1 MKKQMKTQECILCGE
16 QYTPRCEKS
25 YFCLSCYLNDYLPNK
40 KVFCIDDFECG
51 LYSLAKKRYYERFW
65 GARPGAEEKAKSG
78 ESCSE
83 IDKET
88 KKEDAVKVLEEPPR
102 IEFVKSVSPE
112 HAHKRLVD
120 AICSKITY
128 VP

>member
-16 QYTPRCEKS
+16 KYTPRCEKS
-25 YFCLSCYLNDYLPNK
+25 YFCLPCYLNDYLPNK
-40 KVFCIDDFECG
+40 KVFCIDVFECG

-65 GARPGAEEKAKSG
+65 GTRPGTEDSVKQDEPNNGLTKEVEIKATDKI
-78 ESCSE
+78 ESDCF
-83 IDKET
+83 
-88 KKEDAVKVLEEPPR
+88 R
-102 IEFVKSVSPE
+102 IKCEKSVSPE

>member
-16 QYTPRCEKS
+16 KYTPRCEKS

-40 KVFCIDDFECG
+40 TIFRIDDFESG
-51 LYSLAKKRYYERFW
+51 LYSLAKNRYYERFW
-65 GARPGAEEKAKSG
+65 GARPGTEEKTNSG
-78 ESCSE
+78 EADSE
-83 IDKET
+83 IYKEAE
-88 KKEDAVKVLEEPPR
+88 KECTIKVVEEPHR

-128 VP
+128 I